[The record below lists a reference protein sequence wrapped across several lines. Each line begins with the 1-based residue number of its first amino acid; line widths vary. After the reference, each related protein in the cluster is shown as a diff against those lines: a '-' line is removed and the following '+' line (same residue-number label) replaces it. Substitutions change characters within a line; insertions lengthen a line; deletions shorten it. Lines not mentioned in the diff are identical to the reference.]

1 MTLQPNQLRPS
12 PISATVDFDADG
24 VQHGFL
30 KLPISTDESAWGAV
44 MIPVTVVKNGEGPT
58 ALLTGGNHGD
68 EYEGITSLLKLSST
82 LKAEDVTGRVI
93 IVPCMNTPAVMA
105 GKRTSPMDKGN
116 LNRSF
121 PGDPNGTVTS
131 QIADYFTRV
140 LVPMSDVVLDLHSGG
155 RTLDILPFGAS
166 HVLDDKKQQQ
176 AALEGAKAFGAPY
189 AMVMFELDAEKL
201 FDTACERQGKVFVAT
216 ELGGGGTS
224 TPLSISIAERGVRNF
239 LIHYGLVAGEV
250 EMPEGGQM
258 YLDMPDASCY
268 VQSQHSGVLE
278 LLVALGDEVKKGQ
291 TIAYVYDMTRSGTAP
306 VAYKAE
312 RDGILMA
319 RRAPSLINMGDTL
332 AVIADVVERLEA

>member
-1 MTLQPNQLRPS
+1 MSMRPS
-12 PISATVDFDADG
+12 PISATVDFDAEG

-44 MIPVTVVKNGEGPT
+44 MIPLTVVKNGEGPT

-82 LKAEDVTGRVI
+82 LKADDVSGRVI

-105 GKRTSPMDKGN
+105 GKRTSGMDGGN

-121 PGDPNGTVTS
+121 PGDPNGGVTE

-140 LVPMSDVVLDLHSGG
+140 LVPMSDVMLDLHSGG

-166 HVLDDKKQQQ
+166 HVLDDKDQQQ

-189 AMVMFELDAEKL
+189 AMIMFELDAEKL

-224 TPLSISIAERGVRNF
+224 TPESMAITERGVRNF

-250 EMPEGGQM
+250 EMPAGGQQ

-278 LLVALGDEVKKGQ
+278 LMVALGDSVKKGQ
-291 TIAYVYDMTRSGTAP
+291 PIAHVYDMTRSGTSP
-306 VAYKAE
+306 VTYYAE
-312 RDGILMA
+312 RDGVLMA
-319 RRAPSLINMGDTL
+319 RRAPALINMGDTL
-332 AVIADVVERLEA
+332 AVIADVVETLDA

>member
-1 MTLQPNQLRPS
+1 MTLRPS

-30 KLPISTDESAWGAV
+30 KLPISTDISAWGAI
-44 MIPVTVVKNGEGPT
+44 MIPITVVKNGEGPT

-68 EYEGITSLLKLSST
+68 EYEGITSLLKLANALT
-82 LKAEDVTGRVI
+82 AEEVSGRVI

-105 GKRTSPMDKGN
+105 GTRTSPMDKGN

-121 PGDPNGTVTS
+121 PGDPNGSVTL

-166 HVLDDKKQQQ
+166 HVLDDKAQQQ

-224 TPLSISIAERGVRNF
+224 TPQSMAITERGVRNF

-250 EMPEGGQM
+250 EMPESGQV

-278 LLVALGDEVKKGQ
+278 LCVALGDAVTKGQ
-291 TIAYVYDMTRSGTAP
+291 VLAYVFDMTRTGSEP
-306 VAYKAE
+306 VAYRAE

-319 RRAPSLINMGDTL
+319 RRAPALVNMGDTI
-332 AVIADVVERLEA
+332 AVIADVVDRLEA

>member
-1 MTLQPNQLRPS
+1 MTLRPS
-12 PISATVDFDADG
+12 PVSATVDFDADG

-30 KLPISTDESAWGAV
+30 KLPISTNESAWGAV
-44 MIPVTVVKNGEGPT
+44 MIPITVVKNGEGPT

-68 EYEGITSLLKLSST
+68 EYEGITSLLKLANALT
-82 LKAEDVTGRVI
+82 AEEVSGRVI

-121 PGDPNGTVTS
+121 PGDPNGSVTL

-140 LVPMSDVVLDLHSGG
+140 LAPMSDVVLDLHSGG

-166 HVLDDKKQQQ
+166 HVLDDKTQQQ

-201 FDTACERQGKVFVAT
+201 FDTACERQGKIFVAT

-224 TPLSISIAERGVRNF
+224 TPQSMAITERGVRNF

-250 EMPEGGQM
+250 EMPEDGQV
-258 YLDMPDASCY
+258 YLDMPDARCY

-278 LLVALGDEVKKGQ
+278 LCVALGDTVTQGQ
-291 TIAYVYDMTRSGTAP
+291 VLAYVYDMTRTGSEP
-306 VAYKAE
+306 VAYRAE
-312 RDGILMA
+312 RGGILMA
-319 RRAPSLINMGDTL
+319 RRAPALVNMGDTI

>member
-1 MTLQPNQLRPS
+1 MTLRPS

-44 MIPVTVVKNGEGPT
+44 MIPITVVKNGEGPT

-68 EYEGITSLLKLSST
+68 EYEGITSLLKLANALT
-82 LKAEDVTGRVI
+82 AEEVSGRVI

-121 PGDPNGTVTS
+121 PGDPNGSVTL

-166 HVLDDKKQQQ
+166 HVLDDKTQQQ

-224 TPLSISIAERGVRNF
+224 TPQSMAITERGVRNF

-250 EMPEGGQM
+250 EMPEDGQV
-258 YLDMPDASCY
+258 YLDMPDARCY

-278 LLVALGDEVKKGQ
+278 LCVALGDTVTQGQ
-291 TIAYVYDMTRSGTAP
+291 VLAYVYDMTRTGSEP
-306 VAYKAE
+306 VAYRAE
-312 RDGILMA
+312 RDGVLMA
-319 RRAPSLINMGDTL
+319 RRAPALVNMGDTI

>member
-1 MTLQPNQLRPS
+1 MTLRPS

-30 KLPISTDESAWGAV
+30 KLPISTDISAWGAV
-44 MIPVTVVKNGEGPT
+44 MIPITVVKNGEGPT

-68 EYEGITSLLKLSST
+68 EYEGITSLLKLANALT
-82 LKAEDVTGRVI
+82 AEDVSGRVI

-121 PGDPNGTVTS
+121 PGDPSGSVTL

-166 HVLDDKKQQQ
+166 HVLDDKAQQQ

-224 TPLSISIAERGVRNF
+224 TPQSMAITERGVRNF
-239 LIHYGLVAGEV
+239 LIHYGLLEGEV
-250 EMPEGGQM
+250 DMPQGGQV
-258 YLDMPDASCY
+258 YLDMPDTSCY

-278 LLVALGDEVKKGQ
+278 LCVALGDAVTKGQ
-291 TIAYVYDMTRSGTAP
+291 VLAYVYDMTRTGSEP
-306 VAYKAE
+306 VAYRAE

-319 RRAPSLINMGDTL
+319 RRAPALVNMGDTI
-332 AVIADVVERLEA
+332 AVIADVVDCLEA

>member
-1 MTLQPNQLRPS
+1 MTLRPS

-30 KLPISTDESAWGAV
+30 KLPISTDISAWGAV
-44 MIPVTVVKNGEGPT
+44 MIPITVVKNGEGPT

-68 EYEGITSLLKLSST
+68 EYEGITSLLKLSNALT
-82 LKAEDVTGRVI
+82 AEDVRGRVI

-105 GKRTSPMDKGN
+105 GARTSPMDKGN

-121 PGDPNGTVTS
+121 PGDPNGSVTL

-166 HVLDDKKQQQ
+166 HVLDDKAQQQ

-224 TPLSISIAERGVRNF
+224 TPQSMAITQRGVRNF
-239 LIHYGLVAGEV
+239 LIHYGLLEGEV
-250 EMPEGGQM
+250 DMPQGGQV

-278 LLVALGDEVKKGQ
+278 LCVALGDAVTKGQ
-291 TIAYVYDMTRSGTAP
+291 VLAYVYDMTRTGSEP
-306 VAYKAE
+306 VAYRAE
-312 RDGILMA
+312 RDGVLMA
-319 RRAPSLINMGDTL
+319 RRAPALVNMGDTI
-332 AVIADVVERLEA
+332 AVIADVIDRLEA

>member
-1 MTLQPNQLRPS
+1 MTLRPS

-44 MIPVTVVKNGEGPT
+44 MIPITVVKNGEGPT

-68 EYEGITSLLKLSST
+68 EYEGITSLLKLANALT
-82 LKAEDVTGRVI
+82 AEDVSGRII

-121 PGDPNGTVTS
+121 PGDPNGSVTL

-166 HVLDDKKQQQ
+166 HVLDDKDQQQ
-176 AALEGAKAFGAPY
+176 AALDGAKAFGAPY

-224 TPLSISIAERGVRNF
+224 TPQSMAITERGVRNF
-239 LIHYGLVAGEV
+239 LIHYGLMAGEV
-250 EMPEGGQM
+250 EMPEGGQV
-258 YLDMPDASCY
+258 YLDMPDARCY
-268 VQSQHSGVLE
+268 VQSQHAGVLE
-278 LLVALGDEVKKGQ
+278 LCVALGDTVTQGQ
-291 TIAYVYDMTRSGTAP
+291 VLAYVYDMTRTGSEP
-306 VAYKAE
+306 VAYRAE
-312 RDGILMA
+312 RDGVLMA
-319 RRAPSLINMGDTL
+319 RRAPALVNMGDTI